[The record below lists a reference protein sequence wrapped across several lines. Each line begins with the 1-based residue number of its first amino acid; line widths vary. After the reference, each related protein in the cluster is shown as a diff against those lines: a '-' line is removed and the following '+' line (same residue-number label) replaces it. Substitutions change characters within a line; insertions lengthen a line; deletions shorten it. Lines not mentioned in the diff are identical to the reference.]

1 MSEFEND
8 NFENMPNVERSPEK
22 EECLFKKVFFHKR
35 LNYIIISIISII
47 FFILVVAIKGYD
59 RLQSYLDASFVVCVF
74 NYGAAGLSCT
84 TREGVFDSLGYG
96 FDRLFK
102 SVFTGR
108 YKYKDLVEFKDARV
122 DKRKRNKYNFA
133 PYLVIGLIF
142 MFLTII
148 LYFINKDQI
157 NQIK

>member
-1 MSEFEND
+1 MENNEFEN
-8 NFENMPNVERSPEK
+8 NINVVKSKEK
-22 EECLFKKVFFHKR
+22 EESWFKKVFGHKT
-35 LNYIIISIISII
+35 LNYVIISIVSIVI
-47 FFILVVAIKGYD
+47 FILVAALRGFD

-102 SVFTGR
+102 SLFTGY
-108 YKYKDLVEFKDARV
+108 YKYKDLIEFKDAKA

-133 PYLVIGLIF
+133 PYLVIGTIF
-142 MFLTII
+142 AILTII
-148 LYFINKDQI
+148 LFIANK
-157 NQIK
+157 NELNKMM

>member
-1 MSEFEND
+1 MENNEFEN
-8 NFENMPNVERSPEK
+8 NINVVKSPEK
-22 EECLFKKVFFHKR
+22 EESWFKKVFGHKT
-35 LNYIIISIISII
+35 LNYVIISIVSII
-47 FFILVVAIKGYD
+47 IFVLVAALKGFD

-102 SVFTGR
+102 SVFTGD
-108 YKYKDLVEFKDARV
+108 YKYKDLIEFKDARV

-133 PYLVIGLIF
+133 PYLMIGTVFAI
-142 MFLTII
+142 LTII
-148 LYFINKDQI
+148 LFILNK
-157 NQIK
+157 NELNKMM